1 MNKKAIIA
9 ICGLMVLLASAC
21 EQPEAEKPVVITK
34 STVATLSDITLSTG
48 DLQPEFD
55 PNITLYRVTVK
66 NSKTAI
72 TVTGTTTDKNAV
84 LSSNNGKSKTLP
96 VGDTVV
102 DLTVTAEDGTSKQ
115 KYTVTV
121 TRPDMDIVK
130 EYTGTINDGEYKE
143 RVYTVWDEET
153 QITQRVST
161 YAEKRTDG
169 KYWAVALQKN
179 IKTDSTSLQF
189 FVQLSSPTEIVDT
202 DFNTILLEGSTVNI
216 PVEGAVEYLDRD
228 DDGYYRYS
236 IFANCSERMVNTIR
250 QQTSLTITLKGNIE
264 AVLNVPHDWMLLL
277 TQYF

>member
-1 MNKKAIIA
+1 
-9 ICGLMVLLASAC
+9 VLLVSAC

-66 NSKTAI
+66 NSETAI

-130 EYTGTINDGEYKE
+130 EYTGTINDGEYAV
-143 RVYTVWDEET
+143 RVNTIWDEET
-153 QITQRVST
+153 QILERDASCAVTRI
-161 YAEKRTDG
+161 DG
-169 KYWAVALQKN
+169 KKWGVLILKN
-179 IKTDSTSLQF
+179 IKTDNTTMQFIVSLK
-189 FVQLSSPTEIVDT
+189 SPTEIVST
-202 DFNTILLEGSTVNI
+202 DFDTILFEGSDDLI
-216 PVEGAVEYLDRD
+216 PVEGAIEFLDQD
-228 DDGYYRYS
+228 DQGQYIYTILAS
-236 IFANCSERMVNTIR
+236 CSENMLTTIMK
-250 QQTSLTITLKGNIE
+250 QTSLTITLEGTMK
-264 AVLNVPHDWMLLL
+264 AVLNIPYDWIYYL
-277 TQYF
+277 THYF